1 MRSRDAAP
9 DERGDGDLDA
19 DISAE
24 VPPASLAALLD
35 LPADDPTGAW
45 FGGVHGVAPIGKT
58 PVVPLAAPWSTC
70 RALAPRAW
78 VALAPGADRLP
89 LRSLRRVVHRAAF
102 LLRPGGRFTFWLT
115 DPDGIAREAGE
126 HAWPGHW
133 VPERRAFVRPW
144 RHYHELFRLYPLRLG
159 SPKQPSPTSDAYV
172 VHATRIDP
180 IPRPASERPTSER
193 PVEERYG
200 PTSSYRSLD
209 RLEEPEILDDLLYG
223 VSRLRLEP
231 ASRVLTLGVND
242 AHEWSIFERPS
253 ASELEL
259 WGIDHSADAIAA
271 ARRRYPQHASRLLHA
286 SIDDLESLALPAF
299 DAVLALNTLHVTT
312 IDRDRVLRALT
323 RLNTP
328 GTRYL
333 VSIPNCHFGANEIL
347 RRPLDRKDPRHDRSV
362 ALKDLRYLSRFFYR
376 AGHPYLETFGTYDHF
391 LFVAGAGRNP

>member
-1 MRSRDAAP
+1 MPSRDAVPGEPGEA
-9 DERGDGDLDA
+9 DLDGA
-19 DISAE
+19 
-24 VPPASLAALLD
+24 VPPASLAPLLD
-35 LPADDPTGAW
+35 LPLDDPTGAW
-45 FGGVHGVAPIGKT
+45 FGGVRGVAPIGET

-89 LRSLRRVVHRAAF
+89 LRSLRRVVHRAAY
-102 LLRPGGRFTFWLT
+102 LLRPNGRFTFWLT
-115 DPDGIAREAGE
+115 DPDRIAGEAGE
-126 HAWPGHW
+126 DAWPGRW

-159 SPKQPSPTSDAYV
+159 SPKQPSPTFDAYV

-180 IPRPASERPTSER
+180 SPRPVSERPI
-193 PVEERYG
+193 EERYG

-231 ASRVLTLGVND
+231 GSRVLTLGVND

-253 ASELEL
+253 TSELEL

-271 ARRRYPQHASRLLHA
+271 ARRRHPQHASRLLHA

-312 IDRDRVLRALT
+312 IDRDRVLSALT
-323 RLNTP
+323 RINSRR
-328 GTRYL
+328 TRYL

-376 AGHPYLETFGTYDHF
+376 AGQPYLETFGTYDHF
-391 LFVAGAGRNP
+391 LFVAGTGRNP